1 MAGIYIHIPFCKKAC
16 SYCNFHFSTSLV
28 LKDQMVD
35 NLAKE
40 LTLRRD
46 FLSEKISTIYFGGGT
61 PSLLSG
67 AEISRLIKTAES
79 QFDCSDLQEIT
90 LECNPENIN
99 EAYLLE
105 LKNAG
110 ITRLSLGVQ
119 SLNEAVLASMN
130 RSHNRQ
136 QALDSVALIGKY
148 FDNYTIDLMYGLP
161 ASLGEHSFQDD
172 LTYFLEKD
180 TPHISLYN
188 LTIEEQTKLHHDIS
202 SGKTEEPSEE
212 QSRKEFEFVI
222 ASLEK
227 YGYHHYEISNAAK
240 SGFESKHNSA
250 YWNFSPY
257 LGIGPAAHS
266 FDGKDRYANIANNP
280 LYIKSLEKSKIPTE
294 KESLT
299 DNEAFN
305 EILMLGLRQKKGVD
319 VQRLKTYPDL
329 YVKMLESRAYKNY
342 ILSKVLKSELNS
354 LILQNDG
361 IFLADKI
368 CSDLFA

>member
-1 MAGIYIHIPFCKKAC
+1 MID
-16 SYCNFHFSTSLV
+16 S
-28 LKDQMVD
+28 
-35 NLAKE
+35 LAKE
-40 LTLRRD
+40 IGLRRD
-46 FLSEKISTIYFGGGT
+46 FLSEKTSTIYFGGGT

-67 AEISRLIKTAES
+67 AEIQRLIDEVK
-79 QFDCSDLQEIT
+79 QHFDCSELLEIT

-105 LKNAG
+105 LKEAG

-119 SLNEAVLASMN
+119 SLNETVLTSMN
-130 RSHNRQ
+130 RSHNKQ
-136 QALDSVALIGKY
+136 QAIDSVALIGKH
-148 FDNYTIDLMYGLP
+148 FENYTIDLMYGLP

-172 LTYFLEKD
+172 LIHFLESG

-222 ASLEK
+222 DTLAK

-240 SGFESKHNSA
+240 PGFESKHNSA

-266 FDGKDRYANIANNP
+266 FDGKDRYSNIANNP
-280 LYIKSLEKSKIPTE
+280 KYIKTLERNVIPTE

-299 DNEAFN
+299 DSEAFN

-319 VQRLKTYPDL
+319 VQKLKNYPVL
-329 YVKMLESRAYKNY
+329 YAKMQESRAYKNY
-342 ILSKVLKSELNS
+342 ISSKVIKSELNS